1 MEGQALECLGRVR
14 LMVTFGTRAI
24 DWDII
29 VAEIGEDEGI
39 LGNHFAV
46 AHQLTVWP
54 HEGAVYLSRV
64 PTAVATEL
72 WERLT
77 WFVHQ
82 IMEVRAITEET
93 LAVRTTKRVT
103 IAPMAMCQMSMNV
116 PASTIS
122 GSVKLEPGPGPLV
135 LYTVQGVT
143 DVNQETKIWLA
154 NSGSQASAG

>member
-14 LMVTFGTRAI
+14 LMVTLGTRAI
-24 DWDII
+24 NWDII
-29 VAEIGEDEGI
+29 MAKISEDEGI
-39 LGNHFAV
+39 LGNDFAV

-54 HEGAVYLSRV
+54 HEGLSRA
-64 PTAVATEL
+64 PTVVATEL

-122 GSVKLEPGPGPLV
+122 G
-135 LYTVQGVT
+135 
-143 DVNQETKIWLA
+143 
-154 NSGSQASAG
+154 

>member
-14 LMVTFGTRAI
+14 PMVTLGTRAI
-24 DWDII
+24 NWDII

-39 LGNHFAV
+39 LGNDFAV

-54 HEGAVYLSRV
+54 HEGLSRA
-64 PTAVATEL
+64 PTVVATEL

-122 GSVKLEPGPGPLV
+122 G
-135 LYTVQGVT
+135 
-143 DVNQETKIWLA
+143 
-154 NSGSQASAG
+154 